1 MVIWSF
7 CEADWLCINP
17 GYEYV
22 YGSLPTRTMLCP
34 YALRADREQV
44 PLTMDC
50 SVCNSKS
57 TPLIPSVNRGFRRA
71 SVTYSCQFTWV
82 SVNLFFSRLHY
93 WKTDKCIRFG
103 CLYIK
108 CAISFSVVLESLK
121 IIYLKQN
128 YVIRFL
134 KLIAF

>member
-1 MVIWSF
+1 MEFLWGRLALYKSWVGICLWVTSYQDH
-7 CEADWLCINP
+7 AL
-17 GYEYV
+17 
-22 YGSLPTRTMLCP
+22 SLCP
-34 YALRADREQV
+34 AADREQV

-82 SVNLFFSRLHY
+82 SVNLFFPRIHY

-103 CLYIK
+103 CLVYQV
-108 CAISFSVVLESLK
+108 CSSFFSGF
-121 IIYLKQN
+121 IIIVNNLSN
-128 YVIRFL
+128 TELCNEVFL
-134 KLIAF
+134 N

>member
-34 YALRADREQV
+34 DALRADREQV

-50 SVCNSKS
+50 SVCDSKS

-82 SVNLFFSRLHY
+82 SVNLFFPRLHY
-93 WKTDKCIRFG
+93 
-103 CLYIK
+103 
-108 CAISFSVVLESLK
+108 
-121 IIYLKQN
+121 
-128 YVIRFL
+128 
-134 KLIAF
+134 